1 MENFGYIVLGIVV
14 VIGFIVAVVKLA
26 RRRVAGRLYEE
37 AGVLQNPFYTM
48 LHPFNGFWEMK
59 FENKGRIKIAVG
71 ILFLLVLFTIVKRQY
86 SGFVVNFN
94 NPAGLNSIDELKY
107 VVLPFLLWCVANWSL
122 TTLMDGVGKFKD
134 IVMAAGYS
142 LMPFVII
149 YLPQTLYSNIITA
162 NESAFYYLLNTV
174 AIVWFIGLL
183 FIGTMTVHQYSP
195 GKTVVTML
203 LTLVVIG
210 IILFISV
217 LFFSM
222 LQQMISFVKS
232 FYQEMS
238 FRVQ

>member
-1 MENFGYIVLGIVV
+1 
-14 VIGFIVAVVKLA
+14 
-26 RRRVAGRLYEE
+26 
-37 AGVLQNPFYTM
+37 
-48 LHPFNGFWEMK
+48 
-59 FENKGRIKIAVG
+59 
-71 ILFLLVLFTIVKRQY
+71 
-86 SGFVVNFN
+86 
-94 NPAGLNSIDELKY
+94 
-107 VVLPFLLWCVANWSL
+107 
-122 TTLMDGVGKFKD
+122 MDGVGKFKD

-142 LMPFVII
+142 HMPFVII
-149 YLPQTLYSNIITA
+149 YMPQTLYSNIITA

-174 AIVWFIGLL
+174 AVVWFIGLL